1 MVYAAE
7 GAYDNR
13 PTRLEAHYR
22 AQLDGAV
29 EVGRRTWVVAGAE
42 EGLKWLM
49 PRLDKNA
56 INRER
61 YAEARCRTAVL
72 KRARELARSGEYANS
87 KGIITE
93 LTGMKGFE
101 SALAWLKDTELRAQL
116 DHLCVMARV
125 QRTRKAPKCEHNH
138 HDSSAS

>member
-1 MVYAAE
+1 MV
-7 GAYDNR
+7 
-13 PTRLEAHYR
+13 
-22 AQLDGAV
+22 
-29 EVGRRTWVVAGAE
+29 VGVE
-42 EGLKWLM
+42 EGLEWLM
-49 PRLDKNA
+49 PRQDKNA

-101 SALAWLKDTELRAQL
+101 SALAWLMDTELRAQL
-116 DHLCVMARV
+116 DHLCAMARV
-125 QRTRKAPKCEHNH
+125 QRTRKAPKFEHNQ
-138 HDSSAS
+138 HDSNAG